1 MSSPVLNC
9 PHRQSNIEA
18 EPWSPKPLQQQ
29 EFWLVISSDVYMLPL
44 TTYSSS
50 NKLFSRNNTF
60 YWDLA
65 SSDHESLS
73 RLQAFRYNYPCFFFI
88 GEDTN
93 SQEGRHLL
101 KTASDFRAKSKAWF
115 HPSSRVVI
123 PPLSQLGMKSSCH
136 LLLCYPPFVAQLIL
150 LSPGRLVDILLA
162 SSHHSQDSSTFSQ
175 VSFPWPLSGYVILRQ
190 LLNSLA

>member
-1 MSSPVLNC
+1 MEPETSSTT
-9 PHRQSNIEA
+9 
-18 EPWSPKPLQQQ
+18 

-44 TTYSSS
+44 TTYSNS
-50 NKLFSRNNTF
+50 NRIIYSRNNTF

-73 RLQAFRYNYPCFFFI
+73 RLQAFRYNYPCFI

-115 HPSSRVVI
+115 HPSSHVVI
-123 PPLSQLGMKSSCH
+123 PPFVPVRNEVFLPSPPVLSS
-136 LLLCYPPFVAQLIL
+136 LCGPAHSPF
-150 LSPGRLVDILLA
+150 SGRLVDILLA

>member
-1 MSSPVLNC
+1 MESETSSTT
-9 PHRQSNIEA
+9 
-18 EPWSPKPLQQQ
+18 

-44 TTYSSS
+44 TTYSNS
-50 NKLFSRNNTF
+50 NRIIYSRNNTF

-73 RLQAFRYNYPCFFFI
+73 RLQAFRYNYPCFI

-115 HPSSRVVI
+115 HPSSHVVI
-123 PPLSQLGMKSSCH
+123 PPFVPVRNASLPAISS
-136 LLLCYPPFVAQLIL
+136 
-150 LSPGRLVDILLA
+150 
-162 SSHHSQDSSTFSQ
+162 
-175 VSFPWPLSGYVILRQ
+175 WVILPSWPSSFSFLRPSCGYTVGFFT
-190 LLNSLA
+190 SLPRFFHLFTSFLPLATFWLCNLETVT